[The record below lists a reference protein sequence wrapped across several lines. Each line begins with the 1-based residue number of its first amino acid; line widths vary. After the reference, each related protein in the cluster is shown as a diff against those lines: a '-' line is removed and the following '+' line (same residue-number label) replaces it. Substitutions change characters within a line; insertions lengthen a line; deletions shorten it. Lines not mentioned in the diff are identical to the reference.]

1 MILLL
6 VIGSVVYNE
15 ILVIPWWGFRK
26 SISEKH
32 IYIKERTEMNKR
44 VKEGSQNDNHSV
56 QFMNS
61 VISKQNAI
69 GGDIDLK

>member
-1 MILLL
+1 
-6 VIGSVVYNE
+6 
-15 ILVIPWWGFRK
+15 
-26 SISEKH
+26 
-32 IYIKERTEMNKR
+32 MNKR